1 MFLLNNPLRLLH
13 FALFLYKYFHFFYY
27 NFMIRKVKKYISIN
41 LLSLYGIYIFVSTI
55 IFLIFAKFIIP
66 KTEIFSGNLVNINFV
81 KLYLL
86 IKLHN
91 ILFYTCIFL
100 LIFLIE
106 ILINKYIL
114 KNKFL
119 INSPFILNS
128 KVYNIFFTFGLIA
141 LFLLLIIPLIDFLTS
156 HFDSI
161 L

>member
-1 MFLLNNPLRLLH
+1 
-13 FALFLYKYFHFFYY
+13 
-27 NFMIRKVKKYISIN
+27 MIRKVKKYISIN
-41 LLSLYGIYIFVSTI
+41 LLSLYGIYRFASTI

-66 KTEIFSGNLVNINFV
+66 KTEIFSGNLVNTNFV

-141 LFLLLIIPLIDFLTS
+141 FFLFLIIPLIDFLTL

>member
-1 MFLLNNPLRLLH
+1 
-13 FALFLYKYFHFFYY
+13 
-27 NFMIRKVKKYISIN
+27 MIRKVKKYISIN
-41 LLSLYGIYIFVSTI
+41 LLSLYGIYRFVSTI

-119 INSPFILNS
+119 INSSFILNS

-141 LFLLLIIPLIDFLTS
+141 LFLLLIIPLIYFLTL